1 MLKEENEYLE
11 YLSLGYKVKW
21 DNTMISFPI
30 ELGNYS
36 VTVENQIVSRI
47 KVKRLSSHYKE
58 SLQYLLEIIFD
69 EDISS
74 REISRVMKNLEREV

>member
-11 YLSLGYKVKW
+11 YLSLGYKIKW

-47 KVKRLSSHYKE
+47 KIKRLSSHYKE
-58 SLQYLLEIIFD
+58 SLQYLIQTIFN
-69 EDISS
+69 EEVSS
-74 REISRVMKNLEREV
+74 KEISKIMKNLEREV